1 MDHASHSCRY
11 YHRPPAERCRPN
23 GLQGPDSCATSS
35 RSIGSDVL
43 ENCRAF
49 RVNRAVN
56 TGANRGTVCSGQCIQ
71 REQAPSPH

>member
-11 YHRPPAERCRPN
+11 YHRPPAERYRPN
-23 GLQGPDSCATSS
+23 GLQGPDSRATSS
-35 RSIGSDVL
+35 RSIGSDDL

-56 TGANRGTVCSGQCIQ
+56 IGANRGTVCSGQCIQ
-71 REQAPSPH
+71 GGRGLLPH